1 MYICDIC
8 IRLYINLGHQCSW
21 LRSPFLGK
29 PWRVDSWNTKVKSFV
44 ESRA

>member
-1 MYICDIC
+1 MYKIV
-8 IRLYINLGHQCSW
+8 YKLGTPLQLAEVPC
-21 LRSPFLGK
+21 LGK